1 MRVLAMTRI
10 PKDLEPWRGR
20 VPCDDVLLV
29 YVLDP
34 SVISR
39 LVEDLASQGWLGPG
53 MLEWMEEVLR
63 KDLHRLAEQ
72 TLRRVAADLGCP
84 DAPGKVM
91 EGTREDAEKAY
102 PDLVWL
108 T

>member
-10 PKDLEPWRGR
+10 PEDLASWRGK
-20 VPCDDVLLV
+20 VPCDEMLLV

-34 SVISR
+34 SVVPR
-39 LVEDLASQGWLGPG
+39 LVEDLASRGWLGPG

-72 TLRRVAADLGCP
+72 TLKQVAETLGCP
-84 DAPGKVM
+84 AAAGKVM
-91 EGTREDAEKAY
+91 EGTREDAERAF
-102 PDLVWL
+102 PGLVWL